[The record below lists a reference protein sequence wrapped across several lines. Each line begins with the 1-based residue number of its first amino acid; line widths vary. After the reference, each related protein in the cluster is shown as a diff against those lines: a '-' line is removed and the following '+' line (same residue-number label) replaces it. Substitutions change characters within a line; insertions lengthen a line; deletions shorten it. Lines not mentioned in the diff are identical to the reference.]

1 MATRVKEADG
11 TRQRLRNIKSVRKSG
26 KQSVRGG
33 GRRGRGNKAV
43 LLPGSGRRSGRSD
56 KGQTV
61 EAGPQ
66 EHQGVLVD
74 RPVHRFQSRGPLS
87 RRPGLQLT

>member
-1 MATRVKEADG
+1 MSYSETRGQLWGLLSSQDWRSSASALTESRG
-11 TRQRLRNIKSVRKSG
+11 PRKY
-26 KQSVRGG
+26 VE
-33 GRRGRGNKAV
+33 
-43 LLPGSGRRSGRSD
+43 RSSWCHRE
-56 KGQTV
+56 V